1 MLAVS
6 NVAFNQEEATR
17 VIASLKGK
25 QVHQLIAEGHAKI
38 GSGSGPAPAASTT
51 AAKPAAK
58 EAPKKEEPKKVA
70 PKKEEPK
77 AEEDEDLGGLFDW
90 CYLNPKSLLFYIM
103 KITISIK
110 LIH

>member
-1 MLAVS
+1 LLAAS

-25 QVHQLIAEGHAKI
+25 HVHQLIAEGHLKI

-51 AAKPAAK
+51 SAKPAAK

-77 AEEDEDLGGLFDW
+77 VEEDEDLGGLFD
-90 CYLNPKSLLFYIM
+90 
-103 KITISIK
+103 
-110 LIH
+110 